1 MSNLSLINIMRDD
14 HDFGRRIAKKT
25 QEIKADKQHLNAIA
39 SEYSSKYER
48 EIAEGEKLKRNLLT
62 EGERH
67 GRTREESLS
76 GHGFIPQRCTPI
88 LNMLYFLL
96 RESEDDERYGK
107 RHYERRDQMNES
119 LVKSGRALIEETYES
134 ANFSKLSE
142 EEAARILDEFID
154 DQFSKPSSHERKA
167 INAQFDNEK
176 QYCPPEDN
184 VTLKDPIKMEEMLY
198 GDLSLSQFDILK
210 KLKALALSNV
220 NPHESFLA
228 WKKGNE
234 LCQKFGL
241 HWDKIPCSIK
251 NKS

>member
-14 HDFGRRIAKKT
+14 QDFGRRIAKKT
-25 QEIKADKQHLNAIA
+25 QEIKEDKQHLNAIA

-62 EGERH
+62 EGERA

-96 RESEDDERYGK
+96 RESEDDECYGK
-107 RHYERRDQMNES
+107 RHYERRDHMNET
-119 LVKSGRALIEETYES
+119 LVKNGRAAIEETYES
-134 ANFSKLSE
+134 ANFSNLSE

-154 DQFSKPSSHERKA
+154 GQFSKPSSHERKA
-167 INAQFDNEK
+167 INAQFDNERRSS
-176 QYCPPEDN
+176 EEAF
-184 VTLKDPIKMEEMLY
+184 TLKEPNSMVEYLY
-198 GDLSLSQFDILK
+198 GSLTLDQFDILK
-210 KLKALALSNV
+210 KLKALAMSNI
-220 NPHESFLA
+220 NQHESFLA
-228 WKKGNE
+228 WKKGQE
-234 LCQKFGL
+234 LCRKYQL
-241 HWDKIPCSIK
+241 DWDRIPCSIK

>member
-1 MSNLSLINIMRDD
+1 MSLSLINIMRDD
-14 HDFGRRIAKKT
+14 QDFGRRIAKKT

-62 EGERH
+62 EGGRS

-107 RHYERRDQMNES
+107 RHYERRDQMNDS
-119 LVKSGRALIEETYES
+119 LVKSGRALIEEAYDS
-134 ANFSKLSE
+134 PNFSKLSE
-142 EEAARILDEFID
+142 AEAERILDEFID
-154 DQFSKPSSHERKA
+154 DQFSQPSSPERKA
-167 INAQFDNEK
+167 INAQFDNDR
-176 QYCPPEDN
+176 QSSEDTI
-184 VTLKDPIKMEEMLY
+184 TLKEPNSMVEYLY
-198 GDLSLSQFDILK
+198 GSLTLDQFDILK
-210 KLKALALSNV
+210 KLKALAMANT

-234 LCQKFGL
+234 LCKKFDL
-241 HWDKIPCSIK
+241 EWDKIPCSIK
-251 NKS
+251 KS